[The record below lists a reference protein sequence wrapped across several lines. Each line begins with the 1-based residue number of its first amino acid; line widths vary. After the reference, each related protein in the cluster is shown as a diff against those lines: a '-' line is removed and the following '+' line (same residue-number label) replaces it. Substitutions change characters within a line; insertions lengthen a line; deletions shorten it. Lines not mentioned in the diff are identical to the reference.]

1 MIRAKRAKA
10 RPSTAKKSTSKRPT
24 AKSRKK
30 SPTSNVTKQVKTTA
44 MKVLQGAASGA
55 MQALIPPLE
64 EAAGASAKSAGTQKT
79 TQARNGKARA

>member
-1 MIRAKRAKA
+1 
-10 RPSTAKKSTSKRPT
+10 
-24 AKSRKK
+24 
-30 SPTSNVTKQVKTTA
+30 VTKQVKTTA